1 MEKRLNRKTDCFMR
15 EFKDNIKG
23 KMIALD
29 LLNEQTAT
37 EQIATELL
45 QYIYD
50 YPELKITKLDLQK
63 RKRVKN
69 SVPFNERCCA
79 LRANNEQCT
88 RRKKSSLR
96 FCGTHSK
103 GTPHGEIKEGEQVKD
118 TSIKIEVWA
127 QDIKGI
133 IYFIDKSGN
142 VYDPQ
147 HIHQNRKNPMIIAKY
162 IKNEKDE
169 YSIPSIF

>member
-1 MEKRLNRKTDCFMR
+1 MEKRLNRKTDTFMH
-15 EFKDNIKG
+15 EFKNNIKQ
-23 KMIALD
+23 KMITLE
-29 LLNEQTAT
+29 LLNDQAT
-37 EQIATELL
+37 PELL

-88 RRKKSSLR
+88 RRKKSTAR
-96 FCGTHSK
+96 FCGTHIK
-103 GTPHGEIKEGEQVKD
+103 GIPHGEIKEGEQVKD

-147 HIHQNRKNPMIIAKY
+147 HIHQNLKNPTIIAKY

-169 YSIPSIF
+169 YTIPSIF